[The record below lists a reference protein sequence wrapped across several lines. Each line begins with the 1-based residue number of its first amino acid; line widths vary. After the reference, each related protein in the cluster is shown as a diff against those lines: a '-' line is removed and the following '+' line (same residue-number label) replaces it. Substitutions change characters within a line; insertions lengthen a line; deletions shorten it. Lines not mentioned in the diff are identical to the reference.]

1 MKIMII
7 WGVIVTAVFV
17 LFPRQ
22 ISSLFFYEPEVL
34 EIAVGYM
41 IIIGLGEAF
50 LCVEMLTIGA
60 LSGLGK
66 TKNLQYHQHPAYRF
80 PHSPGAC
87 PYRYLTWSDR
97 YLVGSDSD
105 LYRQGN
111 CI

>member
-1 MKIMII
+1 MKIMIT

-66 TKNLQYHQHPAYRF
+66 TKICSIISIL
-80 PHSPGAC
+80 
-87 PYRYLTWSDR
+87 LTGSR
-97 YLVGSDSD
+97 IPLALVLTGTS
-105 LYRQGN
+105 LGLTG
-111 CI
+111 IW

>member
-50 LCVEMLTIGA
+50 LCVEMLTMEHCPV
-60 LSGLGK
+60 LGK
-66 TKNLQYHQHPAYRF
+66 QKSAYQSASCLPVPAF
-80 PHSPGAC
+80 PWRLSLPVPH
-87 PYRYLTWSDR
+87 
-97 YLVGSDSD
+97 LV
-105 LYRQGN
+105 
-111 CI
+111 

>member
-1 MKIMII
+1 
-7 WGVIVTAVFV
+7 
-17 LFPRQ
+17 
-22 ISSLFFYEPEVL
+22 
-34 EIAVGYM
+34 M

-66 TKNLQYHQHPAYRF
+66 TKICSIISIL
-80 PHSPGAC
+80 
-87 PYRYLTWSDR
+87 LTGSRIPLALVLTGTSLWSDR